1 MLFKEELWLKARE
14 GKVQHFFLEVKV
26 LDTRASN
33 SNSGTTWCC
42 RLKVV
47 LRVVSVPDPL
57 FSPTTGLVVG
67 AVRDLSF
74 PWIAGPM
81 VVLVCD
87 RYFPRI
93 VGPVVVL
100 VSARPGFIFWVYLMG
115 RWCG

>member
-47 LRVVSVPDPL
+47 LRVVSVPDP
-57 FSPTTGLVVG
+57 P
-67 AVRDLSF
+67 LSL
-74 PWIAGPM
+74 ISGPM
-81 VVLVCD
+81 VAS
-87 RYFPRI
+87 R
-93 VGPVVVL
+93 
-100 VSARPGFIFWVYLMG
+100 VS
-115 RWCG
+115 